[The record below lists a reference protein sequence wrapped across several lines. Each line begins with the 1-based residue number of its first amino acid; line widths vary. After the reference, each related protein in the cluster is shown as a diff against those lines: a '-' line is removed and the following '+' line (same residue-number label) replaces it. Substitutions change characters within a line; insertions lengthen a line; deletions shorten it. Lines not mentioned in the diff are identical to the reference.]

1 VLNPETLERLRAVV
15 GDEHVLTDPDLR
27 AGYESDWTRRY
38 HGETPAIIRPASV
51 AEVSAVVRLCREA
64 GAPLIPQGGNT
75 GLVGGSVPRNGELV
89 LSLRRLDAI
98 SDFDSG
104 PGEVTVAAGV
114 TLARLQEFVRG
125 HGWDF
130 GVDLASRDSATI
142 GGMTATN
149 AGGIRVL
156 RYGGMRHQVLGLE
169 AVTSDGAIIRRM
181 PGLLKDNSGYDLPQ
195 LLAGSEGTL
204 AVITAVRLK
213 LIPLRP
219 RRAVA
224 LLGVQDLH
232 TAIEAVSAVRRAL
245 PSLEAAEVFFPEGL
259 DLVCRHTGMSL
270 PLPGAHPCYLLLE
283 CASQQDESEALAGVL
298 AGLAGIRAS
307 ALATG
312 TVERERLWAYRERHT
327 ESISAEGVPHKL
339 DVTLPLSRLPDF
351 ERRVRGVIAAVSTSA
366 RPILFGHAGDGNL
379 HVNILGLETADYGP
393 DDAVFRL
400 VAELGGS
407 ISAEHGIG
415 IAKMPWLH
423 LTRSPEDRA
432 AMHAIKAALDPSG
445 IFNPGVI
452 IPAPG
457 SH

>member
-1 VLNPETLERLRAVV
+1 MLNPETLERLRAVV

-169 AVTSDGAIIRRM
+169 AVTSEGAVIRRM

-213 LIPLRP
+213 LIPGRP
-219 RRAVA
+219 RRTVA
-224 LLGVQDLH
+224 LLGVQDLQ

-259 DLVCRHTGMSL
+259 DLVCRHTGMPL
-270 PLPGAHPCYLLLE
+270 PLSGAHPSYLLLE
-283 CASQQDESEALAGVL
+283 CA
-298 AGLAGIRAS
+298 
-307 ALATG
+307 
-312 TVERERLWAYRERHT
+312 
-327 ESISAEGVPHKL
+327 
-339 DVTLPLSRLPDF
+339 
-351 ERRVRGVIAAVSTSA
+351 
-366 RPILFGHAGDGNL
+366 
-379 HVNILGLETADYGP
+379 
-393 DDAVFRL
+393 
-400 VAELGGS
+400 
-407 ISAEHGIG
+407 
-415 IAKMPWLH
+415 
-423 LTRSPEDRA
+423 
-432 AMHAIKAALDPSG
+432 
-445 IFNPGVI
+445 
-452 IPAPG
+452 
-457 SH
+457 